1 MYLTNLMMMMCLMY
15 LMMMMQ
21 SYLSQLLLVLNKTKV
36 RTKHLNYFVCKHLL
50 VCAVVVVVD
59 DEAVMKRNR
68 WI

>member
-1 MYLTNLMMMMCLMY
+1 
-15 LMMMMQ
+15 
-21 SYLSQLLLVLNKTKV
+21 VLNKTKV